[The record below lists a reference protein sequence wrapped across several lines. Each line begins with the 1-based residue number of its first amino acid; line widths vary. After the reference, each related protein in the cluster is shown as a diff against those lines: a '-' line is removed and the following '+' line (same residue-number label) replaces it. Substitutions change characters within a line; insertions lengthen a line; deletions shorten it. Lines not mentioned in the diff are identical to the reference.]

1 MTTQE
6 KIEIMMRKSKPILEA
21 DTKIKRKVIVEALQK
36 AEQQFPYRVQGDYKT
51 YSEYNQ
57 GWTDAVDYIASLLGV
72 EY

>member
-1 MTTQE
+1 MDGVVKMSDQ
-6 KIEIMMRKSKPILEA
+6 KAKPILEA
-21 DTKIKRKVIVEALQK
+21 DTKIKRKVIVEVLQK

-57 GWTDAVDYIASLLGV
+57 GWTDAVDYIARMLGV